1 MADHF
6 AIRAVPDS
14 GLHLVVCDGHR
25 VFADA
30 LAAFLTTST
39 GIASVHV
46 AYDGDQA
53 IRVLGSKPC
62 DVLLIGLV
70 LGGPSNGLEVVEAV
84 RHRNWA
90 GRVLIMSGA
99 PDAAVI
105 ARALDLGADGFISKE
120 VGPAALHESV
130 LRVAA
135 GAVDLPADAV
145 RLVVHELRVLRDVN
159 ARSELMLSRLSPREQ
174 ETLRLLAI
182 GKGTSAIAQAL
193 GISLNTVRTH
203 LAHVRAKLNVHSQVA
218 AAARG
223 RELFAAD
230 TDIALRRPD

>member
-1 MADHF
+1 MTDHLGL
-6 AIRAVPDS
+6 RALPDS
-14 GLHLVVCDGHR
+14 GLHLMVCDGQR

-30 LAAFLTTST
+30 LAVFLTASP
-39 GIASVHV
+39 GIAAVHV

-53 IRVLGSKPC
+53 IRVLGSTPC
-62 DVLLIGLV
+62 GVLLLGLT

-84 RHRNWA
+84 RHRNWT
-90 GRVLIMSGA
+90 GRVLIVSST
-99 PDAAVI
+99 PDPAVI
-105 ARALDLGADGFISKE
+105 ARALDLGADGFISKD

-135 GAVDLPADAV
+135 GAVDLPADLV
-145 RLVVHELRVLRDVN
+145 RSVVHELRILRDGN
-159 ARSELMLSRLSPREQ
+159 ARSELTLSRLSRREQ
-174 ETLRLLAI
+174 EALRLLAV
-182 GKGTSAIAQAL
+182 GKGTSAIAQEL

-203 LAHVRAKLNVHSQVA
+203 LAHVRAKLNVHTQLA

-230 TDIALRRPD
+230 TDIALRRPG